1 MSLIADLVFPFR
13 SCASPAFSSDVSRA
27 FRCCASFPDGPAA
40 EASRPLA
47 SGRFAG
53 ITSRAFIPRASCV
66 LASGRLS
73 GVEPGM
79 MSRTLRPARIWKAHA
94 FSHPEPHAPHIRKAH
109 VLSHLEP
116 HTPVAPS
123 SLMRSQEEPH
133 ALLTKTA
140 AGCGRILRNT
150 HSLRLLRSTSI
161 Q

>member
-1 MSLIADLVFPFR
+1 MHSESSGFARTWPSLPMSPELSGV
-13 SCASPAFSSDVSRA
+13 VRA
-27 FRCCASFPDGPAA
+27 FRTAPAA
-40 EASRPLA
+40 EASRPLV

-73 GVEPGM
+73 GVEPGTHARSHLEA
-79 MSRTLRPARIWKAHA
+79 SRLLTSGASRP
-94 FSHPEPHAPHIRKAH
+94 SHSEPHAPHIRKAH

-123 SLMRSQEEPH
+123 KLMRSQEEPH

-140 AGCGRILRNT
+140 AGCGRTLRNT